1 VSTERTVPVEA
12 RRFQGH
18 RAGVV
23 TRTAANVVDAAVA
36 VAVVTGGY
44 VAWCATRFLLQPA
57 AFSFP
62 APPFL
67 ALLAC
72 WAGVLFVYFTAS
84 WATTG
89 RTYGDHL
96 LALRVVNFRGERMS
110 WPGAAIRSAFCLALP
125 IGLYWAV
132 VSATSRSLQDSIL
145 RTCVRYDWTSAGT
158 RATEGSTHHV

>member
-18 RAGVV
+18 RAVVV

-96 LALRVVNFRGERMS
+96 LALRVVNFRGDRMS
-110 WPGAAIRSAFCLALP
+110 WPGAAVRSALCLALP